1 MINVLG
7 NAIFPILLMA
17 TIGALLGRIVTV
29 DVRSIGRLALFVF
42 SPALIF
48 AYLYDAEIPSVDVI
62 NILTFQAVWLPALY
76 IFCFVLCFVA
86 KLKEQHRAT
95 MLLTTMFMN
104 AANYGLPVALFAF
117 GSAGLERA
125 LIFAVPQHLMSGTL
139 AVYIAASGSVG
150 AKQALIAVTKMP
162 TFYAV
167 IAALVLNILNLG
179 LPSAISTP
187 VGLLADAAIPTMVIV
202 LGIQLTNVSL
212 KDDLLAAGVAS
223 IVRLIVSPVLALGA
237 TLILGIDGITQQV
250 LIVLAGMPTA
260 VYTTILATEFQTRPK
275 QVTSAV
281 ASSTLL
287 SIITVT
293 TLVWL
298 TQNYF

>member
-62 NILTFQAVWLPALY
+62 NILIRNLFIGKHWL
-76 IFCFVLCFVA
+76 FFRCWV
-86 KLKEQHRAT
+86 LKEPLSGDA
-95 MLLTTMFMN
+95 
-104 AANYGLPVALFAF
+104 
-117 GSAGLERA
+117 ERGGGKA
-125 LIFAVPQHLMSGTL
+125 SG
-139 AVYIAASGSVG
+139 SGSVG

-167 IAALVLNILNLG
+167 IAALVLNILDLG

-187 VGLLADAAIPTMVIV
+187 VDLLADAAIPTMVIV

>member
-7 NAIFPILLMA
+7 NAIFPVFLIA
-17 TIGALLGRIVTV
+17 AIGALLGRLITV

-48 AYLYDAEIPSVDVI
+48 AYLYDAEIPAVDVI
-62 NILTFQAVWLPALY
+62 NIVTFLTVWLPALY
-76 IFCFVLCFVA
+76 IFCFALCVISR
-86 KLKEQHRAT
+86 LRGQHRSS

-150 AKQALIAVTKMP
+150 VKQALIAVTKMP

-167 IAALVLNILNLG
+167 IAALILNVFNLG

-187 VGLLADAAIPTMVIV
+187 INLLAGAAIPTMIIV

-237 TLILGIDGITQQV
+237 TLLLGIDGITQQV
-250 LIVLAGMPTA
+250 LIVLSGMPTA
-260 VYTTILATEFQTRPK
+260 VYTTILATEFETRPK

-281 ASSTLL
+281 ATSTLMSL
-287 SIITVT
+287 ITVT

-298 TQNYF
+298 VQNYL